1 MNTLNTLSLIRQ
13 AELKKQSLKQAKLI
27 QVKKACGKTVC

>member
-1 MNTLNTLSLIRQ
+1 MNTLNFLSVIKQ
-13 AELKKQSLKQAKLI
+13 AQLKKQSLKQAKLI